1 MKAKTLLT
9 ACLFML
15 GVGANAANDGKAILH
30 HDKKPAAIYDAD
42 QLSEALI
49 AATAGDT
56 IYLSAGTF
64 PTFTLDKAITIKG
77 AGDNTKISNGV
88 TIDIPGNPTLSSAL
102 LEAVEVN
109 GTITVKSDMTN
120 FLIKMVKTTDLQFAN
135 QLNTNALV
143 DRCYLDKFTIT
154 SAMTDFYVRNSY
166 IWNLT
171 STSLKFNKC
180 NFINCRILGDWNK
193 AAGRFINCEL
203 SQIGNDYLTIKS
215 SILSYT
221 LVYSYFIGVDA
232 STYMDYNK
240 DPYYDNSHYYNNLAW
255 LSVDDRLNKGY
266 ISKDGTVVG
275 VEGGKTPYT
284 LMPSGPKETSSTMK
298 VSDSEKKLNVSITVS
313 PK

>member
-1 MKAKTLLT
+1 
-9 ACLFML
+9 ML
-15 GVGANAANDGKAILH
+15 GVGTNAANNGKAILH

-56 IYLSAGTF
+56 IYLSAGMY

-77 AGDNTKISNGV
+77 AGTNTKISNGV
-88 TIDIPGNPTLSSAL
+88 IIDIPGNPTLTSSL

-109 GTITVKSDMTN
+109 GAITVKSDMTN

-166 IWNLT
+166 ILNLT

-180 NFINCRILGDWNK
+180 NFINCCIKGDWNK

-203 SQIGNDYLTIKS
+203 RRTGNDYLTIKS
-215 SILSYT
+215 SLLSYS
-221 LVYSYFIGVDA
+221 LVYSDFNSVDH
-232 STYMDYNK
+232 STYQEKVYFD
-240 DPYYDNSHYYNNLAW
+240 DTRDW

-266 ISKDGTVVG
+266 ICKDGTVVG
-275 VEGGKTPYT
+275 VEGGKTPYSLT
-284 LMPSGPKETSSTMK
+284 PSGPKETSSTVK
-298 VSDSEKKLNVSITVS
+298 VSDSEKKLNVSINVS

>member
-9 ACLFML
+9 ACMFML

-56 IYLSAGTF
+56 IYLSAGMY

-77 AGDNTKISNGV
+77 AGTNTKISNGV
-88 TIDIPGNPTLSSAL
+88 TIDIPGNPTLTSSL

-109 GTITVKSDMTN
+109 GAITVKSDMTN
-120 FLIKMVKTTDLQFAN
+120 FLIKMVKTTDLQFTN

-180 NFINCRILGDWNK
+180 NFINCRIKGDWNK

-203 SQIGNDYLTIKS
+203 GRMENYLTIKS
-215 SILSYT
+215 SILSYS
-221 LVYSYFIGVDA
+221 LVYSYKNLLGVDH
-232 STYMDYNK
+232 STYQEKEKVYFFDSN
-240 DPYYDNSHYYNNLAW
+240 DNW

-266 ISKDGTVVG
+266 ICKDGTVVG
-275 VEGGKTPYT
+275 VEGGKTPYSLT
-284 LMPSGPKETSSTMK
+284 PSGPKETSSTVK

>member
-15 GVGANAANDGKAILH
+15 AVGANAANDGKAILH
-30 HDKKPAAIYDAD
+30 HDKKPTAIYDAD
-42 QLSEALI
+42 KLSDALN
-49 AATAGDT
+49 AAVAGDT

-64 PTFTLDKAITIKG
+64 PTFTLEKAITIKG
-77 AGDNTKISNGV
+77 AGTNTKISNGV
-88 TIDIPGNPTLSSAL
+88 NIDIPGNPTLTSSL

-109 GTITVKSDMTN
+109 GAITVKSDMTN

-180 NFINCRILGDWNK
+180 NFINCRIQGDWNK

-203 SQIGNDYLTIKS
+203 RRTGDNTSIKS
-215 SILSYT
+215 SILSYS
-221 LVYSYFIGVDA
+221 LVYSYFNSVDP
-232 STYMDYNK
+232 STYQEKVYFDSN
-240 DPYYDNSHYYNNLAW
+240 DNW

-266 ISKDGTVVG
+266 ICKDGTVVG
-275 VEGGKTPYT
+275 VEGGKTPYSLT
-284 LMPSGPKETSSTMK
+284 PSGPKETSSTVK

>member
-30 HDKKPAAIYDAD
+30 HDKKPAAIYNAD

-56 IYLSAGTF
+56 IYLSGGTF
-64 PTFTLDKAITIKG
+64 PTFTLEKAITIKG
-77 AGDNTKISNGV
+77 AGVNTKISNGV

-109 GTITVKSDMTN
+109 GAITVKSDITN

-154 SAMTDFYVRNSY
+154 STMTDFYVRNSY
-166 IWNLT
+166 IRNLT
-171 STSLKFNKC
+171 SSDLKYNKC
-180 NFINCRILGDWNK
+180 NFINCRLWGNWDV
-193 AAGRFINCEL
+193 AAGRFINCEM
-203 SQIGNDYLTIKS
+203 SMPDNTYRTIKS

-221 LVYSYFIGVDA
+221 LVKTPFVGVDS
-232 STYMDYNK
+232 STFEENT
-240 DPYYDNSHYYNNLAW
+240 HYYNGEDW
-255 LSVDDRLNKGY
+255 LTVDDRLNKGY
-266 ISKDGTVVG
+266 ICKDGTVVG

-284 LMPSGPKETSSTMK
+284 LMPSGPKETSSTVK

>member
-56 IYLSAGTF
+56 IYLSAGMY

-77 AGDNTKISNGV
+77 AGTNTKISNGV
-88 TIDIPGNPTLSSAL
+88 TIDIPGNPTLTSSL

-109 GTITVKSDMTN
+109 GAITVRSDMTN
-120 FLIKMVKTTDLQFAN
+120 FLIKMVKTTDLQFTN

-143 DRCYLDKFTIT
+143 DRCYLNKFTIT

-180 NFINCRILGDWNK
+180 NFINCRIQGDWSK

-203 SQIGNDYLTIKS
+203 RRTGDNTSIKS
-215 SILSYT
+215 SILSYS
-221 LVYSYFIGVDA
+221 LVYSKFNSVDP
-232 STYMDYNK
+232 STYQEKVYFDATS
-240 DPYYDNSHYYNNLAW
+240 DW

-266 ISKDGTVVG
+266 ICKDGTVVG
-275 VEGGKTPYT
+275 VEGGKTPYSLT
-284 LMPSGPKETSSTMK
+284 PSGPKETSSTVK
-298 VSDSEKKLNVSITVS
+298 VSDSEKKLNVSINVS

>member
-15 GVGANAANDGKAILH
+15 AVGANAANDGKAILH
-30 HDKKPAAIYDAD
+30 HDKKPTAIYDAD
-42 QLSEALI
+42 KLSEALI

-56 IYLSAGTF
+56 IYLSAGMY

-77 AGDNTKISNGV
+77 AGTNTKISNGV
-88 TIDIPGNPTLSSAL
+88 TIDIPGNPPLTSSL

-109 GTITVKSDMTN
+109 GAITVKSDMTN

-154 SAMTDFYVRNSY
+154 STMTDFYVRNTF
-166 IWNLT
+166 ITNLT

-180 NFINCRILGDWNK
+180 NFINCRIQGDWNN

-203 SQIGNDYLTIKS
+203 TGDHTSIKS
-215 SILSYT
+215 SILSYS
-221 LVYSYFIGVDA
+221 LVYSRFIGVDA
-232 STYMDYNK
+232 STYQEKGNVN
-240 DPYYDNSHYYNNLAW
+240 DNDGW
-255 LSVDDRLNKGY
+255 LSVEDRKNNRYLGN
-266 ISKDGTVVG
+266 DNTVVG
-275 VEGGKTPYT
+275 LEGGNTPYT
-284 LMPSGPKETSSTMK
+284 LSPSGPKETSSTVK
-298 VSDSEKKLNVSITVS
+298 VSDSDKKLNVSITVS

>member
-1 MKAKTLLT
+1 MKAKSLLT

-15 GVGANAANDGKAILH
+15 AVGANAANDGKAILH
-30 HDKKPAAIYDAD
+30 HDKKPTAIYDAD
-42 QLSEALI
+42 KLSDALS
-49 AATAGDT
+49 AAVAGDT

-64 PTFTLDKAITIKG
+64 PTFTLEKAITIKG
-77 AGDNTKISNGV
+77 AGTNTKISNGV
-88 TIDIPGNPTLSSAL
+88 IIDIPGSPTLTSSL

-109 GTITVKSDMTN
+109 GAITVKSDMTN
-120 FLIKMVKTTDLQFAN
+120 FLIKMVKTYDLQFAN
-135 QLNTNALV
+135 QQNTNALV

-154 SAMTDFYVRNSY
+154 STMTDFYVRNSY

-180 NFINCRILGDWNK
+180 NFINCRIHGDWNK

-203 SQIGNDYLTIKS
+203 LRIGNDYLTIKS

-221 LVYSYFIGVDA
+221 LVYSYFIGVDP
-232 STYMDYNK
+232 SSYLEK
-240 DPYYDNSHYYNNLAW
+240 VHYDANRDW

-266 ISKDGTVVG
+266 ICKDGSVVG

-284 LMPSGPKETSSTMK
+284 LTPSGPKETSSTVK
-298 VSDSEKKLNVSITVS
+298 VSDSDKKLNVSITVS

>member
-15 GVGANAANDGKAILH
+15 GVGTNAANDGKAILH
-30 HDKKPAAIYDAD
+30 HDKKPTAIYDAD
-42 QLSEALI
+42 KLSEALI

-56 IYLSAGTF
+56 IYLSAGMY

-77 AGDNTKISNGV
+77 AGTNTKISNGV
-88 TIDIPGNPTLSSAL
+88 TIDIAGTPTLTAAL
-102 LEAVEVN
+102 LDAVEVN
-109 GTITVKSDMTN
+109 GAVSVASDMTN
-120 FLIKMVKTTDLQFAN
+120 FLIKMVKTTDLQFTN

-143 DRCYLDKFTIT
+143 DRCHLDKFTIT

-180 NFINCRILGDWNK
+180 NFINCRIKGDWNK

-203 SQIGNDYLTIKS
+203 RRTGDNTSIKS
-215 SILSYT
+215 SILSYS
-221 LVYSYFIGVDA
+221 LVYSYYNSVDP
-232 STYMDYNK
+232 STYQEKVYFDATS
-240 DPYYDNSHYYNNLAW
+240 DW

-266 ISKDGTVVG
+266 ICKDGTVVG
-275 VEGGKTPYT
+275 VEGGKTPYSLT
-284 LMPSGPKETSSTMK
+284 PSGPKETSSTVK
-298 VSDSEKKLNVSITVS
+298 VSDSEKKLNVSINVS

>member
-15 GVGANAANDGKAILH
+15 AVGANAANDGKAILH
-30 HDKKPAAIYDAD
+30 HDKKPTAIYDAD
-42 QLSEALI
+42 KLSDALS
-49 AATAGDT
+49 AAVAGDT

-64 PTFTLDKAITIKG
+64 PTFTLEKAITIKG
-77 AGDNTKISNGV
+77 AGTNTKISNGV
-88 TIDIPGNPTLSSAL
+88 IIDIPGSPTLTSSL

-109 GTITVKSDMTN
+109 GAITVKSDMTN
-120 FLIKMVKTTDLQFAN
+120 FLIKMVKTYDLQFAN
-135 QLNTNALV
+135 QQNTNALV

-154 SAMTDFYVRNSY
+154 STMTDFYVRNSY

-180 NFINCRILGDWNK
+180 NFINCRIQGDWNK

-203 SQIGNDYLTIKS
+203 SRIGNDYLTIKS

-221 LVYSYFIGVDA
+221 LVYSYFIGVDP
-232 STYMDYNK
+232 SSYLEK
-240 DPYYDNSHYYNNLAW
+240 VHYDANRDW

-266 ISKDGTVVG
+266 ICKDGSVVG
-275 VEGGKTPYT
+275 VEGGKTPYSLT
-284 LMPSGPKETSSTMK
+284 PSGPKETSSTVK

>member
-9 ACLFML
+9 ACMFML
-15 GVGANAANDGKAILH
+15 GVGTNAANDGKAILH

-42 QLSEALI
+42 KLSEALI

-56 IYLSAGTF
+56 IYLSAGMY

-77 AGDNTKISNGV
+77 AGTNTKISNGV
-88 TIDIPGNPTLSSAL
+88 TIDIPGNPTLTSSL

-109 GTITVKSDMTN
+109 GAITVKSDMTN

-180 NFINCRILGDWNK
+180 NFINCRIKGDWNK

-203 SQIGNDYLTIKS
+203 RRTGDNTSIKS
-215 SILSYT
+215 SILSYS
-221 LVYSYFIGVDA
+221 LVYSDFNSVDH
-232 STYMDYNK
+232 STYQEKVYFD
-240 DPYYDNSHYYNNLAW
+240 DTRDW

-266 ISKDGTVVG
+266 ICKDGTVVG
-275 VEGGKTPYT
+275 VEGGKTPYSLT
-284 LMPSGPKETSSTMK
+284 PSGPKETSSTVK
-298 VSDSEKKLNVSITVS
+298 VSDSEKKLNVSINVS

>member
-9 ACLFML
+9 ACMFML
-15 GVGANAANDGKAILH
+15 GVGTNAANDGKAILH

-42 QLSEALI
+42 KLSEALI

-56 IYLSAGTF
+56 IYLSAGMY

-77 AGDNTKISNGV
+77 AGTNTKISNGV
-88 TIDIPGNPTLSSAL
+88 TIDIPGNPTLTSSL

-109 GTITVKSDMTN
+109 GAITVKSDMTN
-120 FLIKMVKTTDLQFAN
+120 FLIKMVKTTDLRFAN
-135 QLNTNALV
+135 ELNTPNALV

-154 SAMTDFYVRNSY
+154 SAMTDFYVRNTY
-166 IWNLT
+166 IGNLT

-180 NFINCRILGDWNK
+180 NFINCRIQGDWNK

-203 SQIGNDYLTIKS
+203 RSTGDNTSIKS
-215 SILSYT
+215 SILSYS
-221 LVYSYFIGVDA
+221 LVYSY
-232 STYMDYNK
+232 YNSVHPSSYQEK
-240 DPYYDNSHYYNNLAW
+240 VYFDDTRDW
-255 LSVDDRLNKGY
+255 LSVDDRLTKGY
-266 ISKDGTVVG
+266 ICKDGTVVG
-275 VEGGKTPYT
+275 VEGGKTPYSLT
-284 LMPSGPKETSSTMK
+284 PSGPKETSSTVK

>member
-15 GVGANAANDGKAILH
+15 AVGANAANDGKAILH
-30 HDKKPAAIYDAD
+30 HDKKPTAIYDAD
-42 QLSEALI
+42 KLSDALS
-49 AATAGDT
+49 AAVAGDT
-56 IYLSAGTF
+56 IYLSAGMY

-77 AGDNTKISNGV
+77 AGTNTKISNGV
-88 TIDIPGNPTLSSAL
+88 NINISGSPTLNAAL

-109 GTITVKSDMTN
+109 GAVSVASDLTN

-135 QLNTNALV
+135 NLNTPNALV

-154 SAMTDFYVRNSY
+154 SAMTDFYVRNTY
-166 IWNLT
+166 IDNLT

-180 NFINCRILGDWNK
+180 NFINCRIQGDWNK

-203 SQIGNDYLTIKS
+203 SRIGNDYLTIKS
-215 SILSYT
+215 SILSYS
-221 LVYSYFIGVDA
+221 LVYSYYNYLGVDPSSYQEKVYFDA
-232 STYMDYNK
+232 K
-240 DPYYDNSHYYNNLAW
+240 EGW
-255 LSVDDRLNKGY
+255 LSVDDRRNKGY
-266 ISKDGTVVG
+266 ICKDGSVVG

-284 LMPSGPKETSSTMK
+284 LTPSGPKETSSTVK
-298 VSDSEKKLNVSITVS
+298 VSDSDKKLNVTITVS

>member
-15 GVGANAANDGKAILH
+15 AVGANAANDGKAILH
-30 HDKKPAAIYDAD
+30 HDKKPTAIYDAD
-42 QLSEALI
+42 KLSDALN
-49 AATAGDT
+49 AAVAGDT
-56 IYLSAGTF
+56 IYLSAGMY

-77 AGDNTKISNGV
+77 AGTNTKISNGV
-88 TIDIPGNPTLSSAL
+88 TIDIPGNPTLTSSL

-109 GTITVKSDMTN
+109 GAITVKSDMTN

-143 DRCYLDKFTIT
+143 DRCHLDKFTIT

-166 IWNLT
+166 IGNLT

-180 NFINCRILGDWNK
+180 NFINCRIVGDWNK

-203 SQIGNDYLTIKS
+203 RRTGNDTSIKS
-215 SILSYT
+215 SILSYS
-221 LVYSYFIGVDA
+221 LVYSYYNSVDHSA
-232 STYMDYNK
+232 YQEKVYFDAKSD
-240 DPYYDNSHYYNNLAW
+240 W

-266 ISKDGTVVG
+266 ICKDGTVVG
-275 VEGGKTPYT
+275 VEGGKTPYSLT
-284 LMPSGPKETSSTMK
+284 PSGPKETSSTVK

>member
-9 ACLFML
+9 ACMLML
-15 GVGANAANDGKAILH
+15 GVGTNAANDGKAILH

-42 QLSEALI
+42 KLSEALI

-56 IYLSAGTF
+56 IYLSAGMY

-77 AGDNTKISNGV
+77 AGTNTKISNGV
-88 TIDIPGNPTLSSAL
+88 TIDIPGNPTLTSSL

-109 GTITVKSDMTN
+109 GAITVKSDMTN

-166 IWNLT
+166 IWYLT

-180 NFINCRILGDWNK
+180 NFINCRIHGDWNK

-203 SQIGNDYLTIKS
+203 RRTGDNTSIKS
-215 SILSYT
+215 SILSYS
-221 LVYSYFIGVDA
+221 LVYSDFNSVDH
-232 STYMDYNK
+232 STYQEKVYFD
-240 DPYYDNSHYYNNLAW
+240 DTSAW
-255 LSVDDRLNKGY
+255 LSVDNRLNKGY
-266 ISKDGTVVG
+266 ICKDGTVVG
-275 VEGGKTPYT
+275 VEGGKTPYSLT
-284 LMPSGPKETSSTMK
+284 PSGPKETSSTVK
-298 VSDSEKKLNVSITVS
+298 VSDSEKKLNVSINVS

>member
-1 MKAKTLLT
+1 
-9 ACLFML
+9 ML
-15 GVGANAANDGKAILH
+15 GVGTNAANDGKAILH

-56 IYLSAGTF
+56 IYLSAGMY

-77 AGDNTKISNGV
+77 AGTNTKISNGV
-88 TIDIPGNPTLSSAL
+88 IIDIPGNPTLTSSL

-109 GTITVKSDMTN
+109 GAITVKSDMAN

-180 NFINCRILGDWNK
+180 NFINCRIQGDWNK

-203 SQIGNDYLTIKS
+203 GRIENYLTIKS
-215 SILSYT
+215 SILSYS
-221 LVYSYFIGVDA
+221 LVYSYDNYLGVDH
-232 STYMDYNK
+232 STYQEKEKVYFFDSN
-240 DPYYDNSHYYNNLAW
+240 DNW

-266 ISKDGTVVG
+266 ICKDGTVVG
-275 VEGGKTPYT
+275 VEGGKTPYSLT
-284 LMPSGPKETSSTMK
+284 PSGPKETSSTVK
-298 VSDSEKKLNVSITVS
+298 VSDSEKKLNVSINVS

>member
-1 MKAKTLLT
+1 MNMKAKSLLT

-15 GVGANAANDGKAILH
+15 AVGANAANDGKAILH
-30 HDKKPAAIYDAD
+30 HDKKPTAIYDAD
-42 QLSEALI
+42 KLSDALS
-49 AATAGDT
+49 AAVAGDT

-64 PTFTLDKAITIKG
+64 PTFTLEKAITIKG
-77 AGDNTKISNGV
+77 AGTNTKISNGV
-88 TIDIPGNPTLSSAL
+88 IIDIPGSPTLTSSL

-109 GTITVKSDMTN
+109 GAITVKSDMTN
-120 FLIKMVKTTDLQFAN
+120 FLIKMVKTYDLQFAN
-135 QLNTNALV
+135 QQNTNALV

-154 SAMTDFYVRNSY
+154 STMTDFYVRNSY

-180 NFINCRILGDWNK
+180 NFINCRIQGDWNK

-203 SQIGNDYLTIKS
+203 LRIGNDYLTIKS

-221 LVYSYFIGVDA
+221 LVYSYFIGVDP
-232 STYMDYNK
+232 SSYLEK
-240 DPYYDNSHYYNNLAW
+240 VHYDANRDW

-266 ISKDGTVVG
+266 ICKDGSVVG
-275 VEGGKTPYT
+275 VEGGKTPYSLT
-284 LMPSGPKETSSTMK
+284 PSGPKETSSTVK

>member
-15 GVGANAANDGKAILH
+15 AVGANAANDGKAILH

-56 IYLSAGTF
+56 IYLSAGMY

-77 AGDNTKISNGV
+77 AGTNTKISNGV
-88 TIDIPGNPTLSSAL
+88 TIDIPGNPTLTSSL

-109 GTITVKSDMTN
+109 GAITVKSDMTN

-180 NFINCRILGDWNK
+180 NFINCRIQGDWNK

-203 SQIGNDYLTIKS
+203 RSTGDNTSIKS
-215 SILSYT
+215 SILSYS
-221 LVYSYFIGVDA
+221 LVYSNFNSVNA
-232 STYMDYNK
+232 STYQEKVYFDSK
-240 DPYYDNSHYYNNLAW
+240 NNW

-266 ISKDGTVVG
+266 ICKDGTVVG
-275 VEGGKTPYT
+275 VEGGKTPYSLT
-284 LMPSGPKETSSTMK
+284 PSGPKETSSTVK

>member
-30 HDKKPAAIYDAD
+30 HDKKPAAIYNAD

-56 IYLSAGTF
+56 IYLSGGTF

-77 AGDNTKISNGV
+77 AGVNTKISNGV

-109 GTITVKSDMTN
+109 GAITVKSDMTN
-120 FLIKMVKTTDLQFAN
+120 FLIKMVKTTDLSFTDK
-135 QLNTNALV
+135 LNTPNALV
-143 DRCYLDKFTIT
+143 DRCYLNKFTIT

-180 NFINCRILGDWNK
+180 NFINCRIVGDWNK

-203 SQIGNDYLTIKS
+203 IRTGNDYLTIKS
-215 SILSYT
+215 SILSYS
-221 LVYSYFIGVDA
+221 LVYSSYNGVDPSSYQEKVYFDA
-232 STYMDYNK
+232 NRD
-240 DPYYDNSHYYNNLAW
+240 W
-255 LSVDDRLNKGY
+255 FSVDDRLNKGY
-266 ISKDGTVVG
+266 ICKDGSVVG
-275 VEGGKTPYT
+275 VEGGKTPYSLT
-284 LMPSGPKETSSTMK
+284 PSGPKETSSTVK

>member
-15 GVGANAANDGKAILH
+15 AVGANAANDGKAILH
-30 HDKKPAAIYDAD
+30 HDKKPTAIYDAD
-42 QLSEALI
+42 KLSDALN
-49 AATAGDT
+49 AAVAGDT

-64 PTFTLDKAITIKG
+64 PTFTLEKAITIKG
-77 AGDNTKISNGV
+77 AGTNTKISNGV
-88 TIDIPGNPTLSSAL
+88 NINISGSPTLTAAL

-109 GTITVKSDMTN
+109 GPVSVASDMTN

-135 QLNTNALV
+135 NLNTPNALV

-154 SAMTDFYVRNSY
+154 SAMTDFYVRNTY
-166 IWNLT
+166 IDNLT

-180 NFINCRILGDWNK
+180 NFINCRIQGDWNK

-203 SQIGNDYLTIKS
+203 SRIGNDYLTIKS
-215 SILSYT
+215 SILSYS
-221 LVYSYFIGVDA
+221 LVYSRFIGVDA
-232 STYMDYNK
+232 STYQEK
-240 DPYYDNSHYYNNLAW
+240 VHYDANSDW
-255 LSVDDRLNKGY
+255 LSVDDRRNKGY
-266 ISKDGTVVG
+266 ICKDGSVVG

-284 LMPSGPKETSSTMK
+284 LTPSGPKETSSTVK
-298 VSDSEKKLNVSITVS
+298 VSDSDKKLNVTITVS

>member
-9 ACLFML
+9 ACMFML
-15 GVGANAANDGKAILH
+15 GVGTNAANDGKAILH
-30 HDKKPAAIYDAD
+30 HDKKPTAIYDAD
-42 QLSEALI
+42 KLSEALI

-56 IYLSAGTF
+56 IYLSAGMY

-77 AGDNTKISNGV
+77 AGTNTKISNGV
-88 TIDIPGNPTLSSAL
+88 TIDIPGNPTLTSSL

-109 GTITVKSDMTN
+109 GAITVKSDMTN

-180 NFINCRILGDWNK
+180 NFINCRIQGDWNK

-203 SQIGNDYLTIKS
+203 RRTGNDYLTIKS
-215 SILSYT
+215 SLLSYS
-221 LVYSYFIGVDA
+221 LVYSDFNSVDH
-232 STYMDYNK
+232 STYQEKVYFD
-240 DPYYDNSHYYNNLAW
+240 DTSAW
-255 LSVDDRLNKGY
+255 LSVDNRLNKGY
-266 ISKDGTVVG
+266 ICKDGTVVG
-275 VEGGKTPYT
+275 VEGGKTPYSLT
-284 LMPSGPKETSSTMK
+284 PSGPKETSSTVK
-298 VSDSEKKLNVSITVS
+298 VSDSEKKLNVSINVP

>member
-1 MKAKTLLT
+1 MKAKSLLT

-15 GVGANAANDGKAILH
+15 AVGANAANDGKAILH

-56 IYLSAGTF
+56 IYLSAGMY

-77 AGDNTKISNGV
+77 AGTNTKISNGV
-88 TIDIPGNPTLSSAL
+88 TIDIPGNPTLTSSL

-109 GTITVKSDMTN
+109 GAITVKSDMTN

-180 NFINCRILGDWNK
+180 NFINCRIQGDWSK

-203 SQIGNDYLTIKS
+203 RRTGDNTSIKS
-215 SILSYT
+215 SILSYS
-221 LVYSYFIGVDA
+221 LVYSYFNSVDPSSYQEKVYFDA
-232 STYMDYNK
+232 KSD
-240 DPYYDNSHYYNNLAW
+240 W

-266 ISKDGTVVG
+266 ICKDGTVVG
-275 VEGGKTPYT
+275 VEGGKTPYSLT
-284 LMPSGPKETSSTMK
+284 PSGPKETSSTVK

>member
-15 GVGANAANDGKAILH
+15 SVGANAANDGKAILH

-77 AGDNTKISNGV
+77 AGTNTKISNGV
-88 TIDIPGNPTLSSAL
+88 TIDIPGNPTLTSSL

-109 GTITVKSDMTN
+109 GAITVKSDITN
-120 FLIKMVKTTDLQFAN
+120 FLIKMVKTYDLQFAN

-180 NFINCRILGDWNK
+180 NFINCRIQGDWNK

-203 SQIGNDYLTIKS
+203 LRTGNDYLTIKS
-215 SILSYT
+215 SILSYS
-221 LVYSYFIGVDA
+221 LVYSYFIGVDPSSYQEKVYFDA
-232 STYMDYNK
+232 NGD
-240 DPYYDNSHYYNNLAW
+240 W
-255 LSVDDRLNKGY
+255 FSVDDRLNKGY
-266 ISKDGTVVG
+266 ICKDGTVVG
-275 VEGGKTPYT
+275 VEGGKTPYSLT
-284 LMPSGPKETSSTMK
+284 PSGPKETSSTVK